1 MPIPIID
8 LFAGP
13 GGLGEGFCSV
23 RTDDGQPAFH
33 LALSIEKE
41 LSAHSTL
48 LLRAVQRRL
57 YATAAYGH
65 YVDFVTGNL
74 QQAEFRAI
82 PAVAEAFREAE
93 TEARNFELGRTP
105 ESTIDREIRRGLAGA
120 TDWVL
125 IGGPPCQAYSL
136 AGRSRRANDES
147 FSSDVKHF
155 LYREY
160 LRIIRK
166 FKPAIFVMEN
176 VKGLLSSTHGGK
188 PMFGRILGDLC
199 KPFDGTE
206 YEVRSF
212 VQQDRGLGLAPDDYL
227 IEAERFGIPQS
238 RHRVILLGVRNDFS
252 RSEHLLLDPCR
263 SNISVAEAISDLPPI
278 RSRLSRGGDSAE
290 AWHAAL
296 TEAVAIGRKHV
307 SSPILNEM
315 RHAAQIARSH
325 RSCGAA
331 FISRSTAKSP
341 AFGPRPASAV
351 RVQWQSEYRQWVA
364 RPEIGGVLQHE
375 SRSHMAEDLGR
386 YLFAA
391 CFAQHNE
398 YSPRLRHFPDVFL
411 PNHQNAAGSDEGNAP
426 FQDRFRVQ
434 WSGDPSTTIVSH
446 IAKDGHY
453 YIHFDPSQ
461 CRSLTVREA
470 ARLQT
475 FPDDYFFMGNR
486 TQQYTQVG
494 NAVPPLL
501 AHKLGAIVLGL
512 MQDLRADSLPKA
524 A

>member
-23 RTDDGQPAFH
+23 RTDDGHPAFN

-57 YATAAYGH
+57 SSTPAYAH
-65 YVDFVTGNL
+65 YVDFVRGDL
-74 QQAEFRAI
+74 QEGAFRAI
-82 PAVAEAFREAE
+82 PAVASVFREAE
-93 TEARNFELGRTP
+93 TEAKNFELGRTS
-105 ESTIDREIRRGLAGA
+105 ESTVDGEIRRALAGA

-155 LYREY
+155 LYKEY
-160 LRIIRK
+160 LRIIRR

-176 VKGLLSSTHGGK
+176 VKGLLSSTHGGT
-188 PMFGRILGDLC
+188 PMFGRILTDLC

-212 VQQDRGLGLAPDDYL
+212 VQQDQGLGLAPEDYL
-227 IEAERFGIPQS
+227 IQAEHFGVPQS
-238 RHRVILLGVRNDFS
+238 RHRLILLGVRKDY
-252 RSEHLLLDPCR
+252 RGSEHLLLNPCR

-278 RSRLSRGGDSAE
+278 RSRLSRGADSVE

-296 TEAVAIGRKHV
+296 SEAVKLARKHV
-307 SSPILNEM
+307 SSPILSEM

-331 FISRSTAKSP
+331 FISRGMTRA
-341 AFGPRPASAV
+341 AVFGPRPGAAV
-351 RVQWQSEYRQWVA
+351 RVQWQSEYREWVT

-375 SRSHMAEDLGR
+375 ARSHMPEDLGR

-391 CFAQHNE
+391 SVAQHNK
-398 YSPRLRHFPDVFL
+398 YSPRLRDFPSIFL
-411 PNHQNAAGSDEGNAP
+411 PNHQNAAG

-434 WSGDPSTTIVSH
+434 WSGEPATTIVSH

-501 AHKLGAIVLGL
+501 AKKIGGIVLGL
-512 MQDLRADSLPKA
+512 MKGHRARSLPKA

>member
-1 MPIPIID
+1 MPIPVID

-23 RTDDGQPAFH
+23 RTGDGQPAFN

-41 LSAHSTL
+41 VSAHSTL

-57 YATAAYGH
+57 SSTPAYAH
-65 YVDFVTGNL
+65 YIDFVKGDL
-74 QQAEFRAI
+74 PEIAFRAI
-82 PAVAEAFREAE
+82 PAIEEVFREAGA
-93 TEARNFELGRTP
+93 EARNYELGRTP
-105 ESTIDREIRRGLAGA
+105 ESTIDGEIRRALGGS

-136 AGRSRRANDES
+136 AGRSRRANDVS

-155 LYREY
+155 LYKEY
-160 LRIIRK
+160 LRIIRR

-176 VKGLLSSTHGGK
+176 VKGLLSSTHAGK
-188 PMFGRILGDLC
+188 PVFDRILNDLST
-199 KPFDGTE
+199 PFDGTE

-212 VQQDRGLGLAPDDYL
+212 VQHNRGLGLAPENYL
-227 IEAERFGIPQS
+227 IHAEHFGIPQS
-238 RHRVILLGVRNDFS
+238 RHRLILLGVRKDYQG
-252 RSEHLLLDPCR
+252 SEHPLLSPCL
-263 SNISVAEAISDLPPI
+263 SSITVAEALSDLPPI
-278 RSRLSRGGDSAE
+278 RSRLSRGADSAE

-296 TEAVAIGRKHV
+296 SEAVELARGHV
-307 SSPILNEM
+307 SGPILSEM

-325 RSCGAA
+325 RSCGAP
-331 FISRSTAKSP
+331 FISRSIAKSA
-341 AFGPRPASAV
+341 AFGPRPAAAV
-351 RVQWQSEYRQWVA
+351 RVQWNSEYREWVT
-364 RPEIGGVLQHE
+364 RSEIDGVLQHE
-375 SRSHMAEDLGR
+375 SRSHMREDLGR

-391 CFAQHNE
+391 ATAQHNE
-398 YSPRLRHFPDVFL
+398 YSPRLRDFPSIFL
-411 PNHQNAAGSDEGNAP
+411 PKHRNAAG

-434 WSGDPSTTIVSH
+434 WSGEPSTTVVSH

-501 AHKLGAIVLGL
+501 ARKIAGIVLGL
-512 MQDLRADSLPKA
+512 IKGERVRSLPKA